1 MLGGRAPRALVWSL
15 IRDRISQ
22 RNSKT
27 SIQAD
32 RIQGLYLSDARTGQV
47 ISDDGAIVFSQQGR
61 VLEIVPLV
69 LRNILLL
76 VCSLLMYRFW
86 ARTKVRRYL
95 WQTTYLND
103 EPFEYAGRG
112 SELFWGFVLA
122 LIVIVAPLGIINIF
136 IQYMN
141 TRYGNIFL
149 LSYAPL
155 YAGIQFLVGLG
166 VYRARRYRLSRTLW
180 RGIRFGQSGL
190 AAAFG
195 LKHMAFSVLTPLTVG
210 FSLPWQNLVLMRHR
224 VNHMWFG
231 DKQFY
236 FDAPLRPLFQRFVA
250 AYAVNVV
257 FLIALAAC
265 TLYLRGFAHGA
276 PPSMAEADYMTVV
289 PLVFL
294 ILLVSWPLVLIAS
307 VFWYLAFQM
316 RTFARAIT
324 LDNVRFDFQVSGWG
338 LARLHLVNLL
348 IVFGSF
354 GLAVPFAQTRK
365 VRYYFNHLTVSG
377 TLDAPE
383 IRQNNLYRPV
393 LGEGL
398 AEFFNFGSV

>member
-1 MLGGRAPRALVWSL
+1 MLGGRAPHALVWSRSCDR
-15 IRDRISQ
+15 IGQGNRDR
-22 RNSKT
+22 

-47 ISDDGAIVFSQQGR
+47 ISDDGAVVFAQKGR
-61 VLEIVPLV
+61 IREIVPLV
-69 LRNILLL
+69 LRNVLLL
-76 VCSLLMYRFW
+76 GCSLLMYRFW

-122 LIVIVAPLGIINIF
+122 LIVIVVPLGIVNIF
-136 IQYMN
+136 IQYLN
-141 TRYGNIFL
+141 TRYGNVFL

-155 YAGIQFLVGLG
+155 YAAIQFLVGLG

-190 AAAFG
+190 AAIFG
-195 LKHMAFSVLTPLTVG
+195 LKHMAFSMLTPLTLG
-210 FSLPWQNLVLMRHR
+210 LTLPWQNLALMRHR

-236 FDAPLRPLFQRFVA
+236 FEAPLPPLFQRFAVA
-250 AYAVNVV
+250 YGVNVV
-257 FLIALAAC
+257 FLIALAGC
-265 TLYLRGFAHGA
+265 TFYLRSFA
-276 PPSMAEADYMTVV
+276 PSAGSSMGEAETLGVV
-289 PLVFL
+289 PLLFL
-294 ILLVSWPLVLIAS
+294 VMLVSWPLVLIAS

-316 RTFARAIT
+316 RYFARAIT
-324 LDNVRFDFQVSGWG
+324 LDNVRFDFQVSAWG
-338 LARLHLVNLL
+338 LARLHLLNLL

-377 TLDAPE
+377 TLDMPE